1 MMSVTPVR
9 IKALHAMLFCLY
21 VRPVRTSGVDGTPV
35 HNYLII
41 LDFYTQKYQY
51 AGYSNNRTRAIITI
65 HNALQI
71 ILSTHVTA
79 VVGTNKITTSK
90 NVCSLY

>member
-41 LDFYTQKYQY
+41 LDFYTQKY
-51 AGYSNNRTRAIITI
+51 
-65 HNALQI
+65 
-71 ILSTHVTA
+71 
-79 VVGTNKITTSK
+79 
-90 NVCSLY
+90 